1 MKMNG
6 IFDKTFSGLEKALDL
21 TWRRNEAITS
31 NITNADTPG
40 YRATDLNFAGELRR
54 AFAQQPT
61 EVSKTDTSHMDLS
74 SGEEAHL
81 EADLAGATKA
91 DGNNVDIDIQ
101 MSELAFNSGQYS
113 GASRLL
119 RKKLGIIKMAIREG
133 SR

>member
-1 MKMNG
+1 MKIG
-6 IFDKTFSGLEKALDL
+6 GLFDKTFSGLEKALDL

-40 YRATDLNFAGELRR
+40 YRATDLNFAGELKR
-54 AFAQQPT
+54 AFEHNPT
-61 EVSKTDTSHMDLS
+61 DVSKTDARHMDLS

-81 EADLAGATKA
+81 EADLSGATKA

-101 MSELAFNSGQYS
+101 MSDLAFNSGQYS

-119 RKKLGIIKMAIREG
+119 RKKLGLIKMAIREG